1 MTAFVRGLAALMCIL
16 LAVAPAIPQ
25 DRIPPASER
34 DRISYVIGMD
44 VGQSLSA
51 TGPDIDLAAF
61 ERAVRNAFDGGEPLV
76 DAKTAAEVGAALA
89 QRAAF
94 RKGQRIP
101 GLAPGVEPA
110 EVDRTK
116 AGLVV
121 GAEVART
128 LMPVR
133 DEIELPV
140 FVQAVRTML
149 SGGTPLLS
157 DQEVAAATGLLQ
169 RRVREAA
176 AHKAEQARRAGR
188 EFLASNRAA
197 EGVFE
202 TPSGLQYQVVRQGS
216 GRRPMPSDRVKVHY
230 RGTLLDGTVFDS
242 SYERGM
248 PAEFGLGQVIPGWT
262 EGLGLMTVGAKYRF
276 WIPPALGYGEK
287 GAPPSIPPDSVLV
300 FEVELLDIL

>member
-1 MTAFVRGLAALMCIL
+1 MAAARHCVPGRGAPGPRRRDNTRFAPAVPVQVRSASPMTAFVRGLAALMCIL

-101 GLAPGVEPA
+101 GLAPGAEPA

-140 FVQAVRTML
+140 FVQAVRT
-149 SGGTPLLS
+149 
-157 DQEVAAATGLLQ
+157 
-169 RRVREAA
+169 
-176 AHKAEQARRAGR
+176 
-188 EFLASNRAA
+188 
-197 EGVFE
+197 
-202 TPSGLQYQVVRQGS
+202 
-216 GRRPMPSDRVKVHY
+216 
-230 RGTLLDGTVFDS
+230 
-242 SYERGM
+242 
-248 PAEFGLGQVIPGWT
+248 
-262 EGLGLMTVGAKYRF
+262 
-276 WIPPALGYGEK
+276 
-287 GAPPSIPPDSVLV
+287 
-300 FEVELLDIL
+300 